1 MTSALA
7 IGSVSSSFS
16 ISTATLAIGSA
27 SSSLVVVDGT
37 PPKIENF
44 EFFPYPKKYDNSLTL
59 RAERILEDPDSG
71 IEEVTFAYEVIRGT
85 EIWSS
90 NSRILSFAG
99 QTVLTNVSAL
109 FSLPG
114 PLEAEDQLKGW
125 AWAENISGVVSSSL
139 GITASVAGL
148 TTLSFGQ
155 VLSSIQITGQDII
168 PPYIS
173 NFRIVDAQDRLPLST
188 SRIFLSIG
196 RVWDEQDGV
205 HRLRW
210 RVEDVFQEETSEIG
224 ALEGLRSIAFPGV
237 TLTSFS
243 WTEIEVEAEDAVG
256 NIRTAKRN
264 YFLEEFQYR
273 DELRAEAIAEVAIYE
288 LPVAI
293 AEVAV
298 EKLVIAPSFSWNWMV
313 VSGSCI
319 TQGERVIFQEDGSAA
334 RYYDPRFRAGAE
346 IAWIGT
352 ASAVV
357 GNGYVEIQGDRDS
370 WIDNLRVL
378 V

>member
-1 MTSALA
+1 
-7 IGSVSSSFS
+7 
-16 ISTATLAIGSA
+16 
-27 SSSLVVVDGT
+27 
-37 PPKIENF
+37 
-44 EFFPYPKKYDNSLTL
+44 
-59 RAERILEDPDSG
+59 
-71 IEEVTFAYEVIRGT
+71 
-85 EIWSS
+85 
-90 NSRILSFAG
+90 
-99 QTVLTNVSAL
+99 
-109 FSLPG
+109 LPG

-125 AWAENISGVVSSSL
+125 VWAENISGVASSSL
-139 GITASVAGL
+139 EVVASVAGL

-155 VLSSIQITGQDII
+155 VSSSIWITDQDII

-173 NFRIVDAQDRLPLST
+173 NFRIVDVQNRLPLTT

-210 RVEDVFQEETSEIG
+210 RIEDNFQEETSEIG

-243 WTEIEVEAEDAVG
+243 WTKIEVEAEDAVG
-256 NIRTAKRN
+256 NVRTAERN

-273 DELRAEAIAEVAIYE
+273 DELKAEAIAEVAIYE

-334 RYYDPRFRAGAE
+334 RYYDSRFRAGAE

-357 GNGYVEIQGDRDS
+357 GDGYVEIQGDRDS